1 MILIRMIEIKINLN
15 KYKNLECEIWQVEEI
30 TQHLFKCKIYQDLN
44 GKIEG
49 ETPQELL
56 RINNEED
63 IAKMIK

>member
-1 MILIRMIEIKINLN
+1 MASRRNHP
-15 KYKNLECEIWQVEEI
+15 
-30 TQHLFKCKIYQDLN
+30 TPFKCKIYQDLN

-63 IAKMIK
+63 IAKMIKQIIRRKDNEI